1 MLNMSL
7 AMRDGIGGNDGA
19 ESTSATETG
28 AGTGR
33 LWWCVKFAIR
43 RREIYEAP
51 SLQLAANWKKM
62 RIESAAT

>member
-33 LWWCVKFAIR
+33 L
-43 RREIYEAP
+43 
-51 SLQLAANWKKM
+51 
-62 RIESAAT
+62 